1 MTTTYVF
8 DPFDRTVSQT
18 TSGTAGRTTA
28 FTYLGLDSTLLRET
42 VDGKTDKDYQYLA
55 GGQRATQI
63 KHKDGGVK
71 EYSQYVT
78 SPRGDVEAITKDDG
92 RTRST
97 YGYTAYGSD
106 DTSQMTDEDKPGAE
120 GEQKDDYNSFR
131 FNSSRWDS
139 ASGTYDR
146 GFRNYDPGLN
156 RFLTRDSYGG
166 ALNDMAL
173 ARPGACVQGRPK
185 RRNQR
190 TQAHADADPARQA
203 VSDEASRKGLRG
215 VHTSVADGVVVG
227 GGRRSGTGRRCAL
240 RLGQLAGGRARGSRH
255 GPAVRAAAGG
265 RHVLPEYARC
275 SLHRRL
281 RPVR

>member
-8 DPFDRTVSQT
+8 DPFHRTVSQT

-28 FTYLGLDSTLLRET
+28 FTYLGLDITLLRET

-106 DTSQMTDEDKPGAE
+106 TSQMTGEDKPGAE

-131 FNSSRWDS
+131 FNSSRW
-139 ASGTYDR
+139 T
-146 GFRNYDPGLN
+146 
-156 RFLTRDSYGG
+156 
-166 ALNDMAL
+166 
-173 ARPGACVQGRPK
+173 AR
-185 RRNQR
+185 
-190 TQAHADADPARQA
+190 
-203 VSDEASRKGLRG
+203 
-215 VHTSVADGVVVG
+215 
-227 GGRRSGTGRRCAL
+227 
-240 RLGQLAGGRARGSRH
+240 RARTTWGS
-255 GPAVRAAAGG
+255 ATTTRA
-265 RHVLPEYARC
+265 
-275 SLHRRL
+275 
-281 RPVR
+281 